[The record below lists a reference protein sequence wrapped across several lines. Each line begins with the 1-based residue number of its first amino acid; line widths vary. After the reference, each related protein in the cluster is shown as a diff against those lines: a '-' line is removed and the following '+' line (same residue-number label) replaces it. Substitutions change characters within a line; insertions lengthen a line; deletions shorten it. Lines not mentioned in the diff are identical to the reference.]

1 MTRFVMVAA
10 AAVFAVACAGADTGP
25 TNGRTDWTT
34 VVDTVGDTII
44 TRTTGGTDSSG
55 THTLVE
61 EVAIGE
67 LDATQEEYSF
77 GGINEL
83 ESSLDGKIYVF
94 DRQVPALRQYDPAG
108 KFVQTIGRKGKGPGE
123 YEQANGVA
131 VHRDGRVV
139 LWDAGTAHINVY
151 GPDGTFISAWPM
163 PGGAGFYTS
172 GAVFMDTAGNTY
184 ARTRIADPPK
194 QNAPGSPRM
203 FGMTGL
209 VKWDRDGRIV
219 DSLMPPA
226 QTVEPQSLIA
236 TQKGGT
242 SMTFVPYSPRHMWA
256 WSPLGYFVSAQTD
269 RYAVL
274 ISQPGGTVRRIERE
288 TKQVPLDGD
297 ERAYYEERVTAQMR
311 STDPTWRWS
320 GPSIP
325 GDKGA
330 ITSISLADDGRIWVA
345 VARAGERVPQDELP
359 PGPSVRVGVGDAPK
373 MPPIRWRDPA
383 VYDVFDP
390 SGEYLGRVAAPSKTT
405 FRTMRG
411 DHVWAVR
418 RDSLDVEQVV
428 RFRVVPGFGE
438 QKVDVAA
445 APAAHLALRSLGLA
459 PAR

>member
-1 MTRFVMVAA
+1 MTRFVVVG
-10 AAVFAVACAGADTGP
+10 AAVAFAIACAGADSGP
-25 TNGRTDWTT
+25 VKGRADWTT

-44 TRTTGGTDSSG
+44 TRTTGGSDSSG
-55 THTLVE
+55 MHTLVE
-61 EVAIGE
+61 EAVIGE
-67 LDATQEEYSF
+67 LDAVQEEYSF

-94 DRQVPALRQYDPAG
+94 DRQVPALREYDPAG
-108 KFVQTIGRKGKGPGE
+108 KFVRTIGRKGKGPGE
-123 YEQANGVA
+123 YDQANGVV
-131 VHRDGRVV
+131 VHRDGRLM

-151 GPDGTFISAWPM
+151 GTDGTFITAWPL

-172 GAVFMDTAGNTY
+172 GALFMDTAGYTY
-184 ARTRIADPPK
+184 ARTRIGDPPT

-203 FGMTGL
+203 FGLTGL

-219 DSLMPPA
+219 DSLTPPA

-256 WSPLGYFVSAQTD
+256 WSPLGYFVSAQSD

-274 ISQPGGTVRRIERE
+274 ISAPSGRVRRIERE
-288 TKQVPLDGD
+288 IEPVAMEGD

-325 GDKGA
+325 GNKGA
-330 ITSISLADDGRIWVA
+330 ITSVTPADDGRIWVA
-345 VARAGERVPQDELP
+345 IARPGERVPENELP
-359 PGPSVRVGVGDAPK
+359 PGPSVRVGAGDAPK
-373 MPPIRWRDPA
+373 MPPIRWRDPS

-390 SGEYLGRVAAPSKTT
+390 SGEYLGRVAAPPKTT

-411 DHVWAVR
+411 DHIWAVR

-428 RFRVVPGFGE
+428 RFRIVPGFGV
-438 QKVDVAA
+438 QKIDAA
-445 APAAHLALRSLGLA
+445 LA
-459 PAR
+459 PVADRAVRLLGWARVP